1 MCSCCGQ
8 VLAEKTPVYG
18 SESQFT
24 SEEYFEK
31 SRTGSKSS
39 LTMNDMGL
47 STIIGKTNKDAS
59 GNSISGG
66 MRQTL
71 DRLRIWDDR
80 SKSNSTDRSL
90 KKAFLILN
98 AAKSKISISDMTVE
112 NAAYLY
118 RKIQAK
124 NMTRGRSVTVMV
136 LAALYLACREAN
148 TPRTLHDI
156 SNIGNVSVK
165 SLAKHVR
172 ILIKTLDLKVDQYDS
187 AFFVNRISNTAG
199 ISEKTTRHA
208 LEFLSKA
215 KQNGFASGK
224 NPVALAATILYLAC
238 MSNDEK
244 LTQKKISESSGVS
257 IVTIRNRS
265 MLLAKSLGIKQLAHA
280 AIT

>member
-1 MCSCCGQ
+1 MIPILNTQSYTHTERCQNETCVDGAVVTDEHGGEILCSGCGQ
-8 VLAEKTPVYG
+8 VLSEKTPVYG
-18 SESQFT
+18 PESQFT
-24 SEEYFEK
+24 SGEYFEK

-66 MRQTL
+66 MKQTL

-80 SKSNSTDRSL
+80 SKSSSTDRSL

-124 NMTRGRSVTVMV
+124 NMTRGRSITAMV
-136 LAALYLACREAN
+136 LAALYIACREAN
-148 TPRTLHDI
+148 TPRTLQDI
-156 SNIGNVSVK
+156 SDIGNVSVK
-165 SLAKHVR
+165 YLSKHVR
-172 ILIKTLDLKVDQYDS
+172 VLIKTLDLKVDQYDS

-199 ISEKTTRHA
+199 ISEKTTTT
-208 LEFLSKA
+208 SKRYSLA
-215 KQNGFASGK
+215 FYRPFA
-224 NPVALAATILYLAC
+224 N
-238 MSNDEK
+238 
-244 LTQKKISESSGVS
+244 Q
-257 IVTIRNRS
+257 
-265 MLLAKSLGIKQLAHA
+265 
-280 AIT
+280 